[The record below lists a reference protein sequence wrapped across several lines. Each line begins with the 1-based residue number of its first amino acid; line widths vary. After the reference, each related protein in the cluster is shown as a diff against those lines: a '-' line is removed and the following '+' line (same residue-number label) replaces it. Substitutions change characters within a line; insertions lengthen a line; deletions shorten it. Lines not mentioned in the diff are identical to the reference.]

1 MSKMASPR
9 PSANNHNSCQAITF
23 ILRYKWRVVVCVGGI
38 LLITL
43 AKSIKSTLLIS
54 KYYTY
59 KVPWGLLYFFLL
71 PKIFLLPQNFAYPT
85 IFSSEPHLAISN
97 DWSHIQI
104 REIITLSKNIKKLYL
119 LLKLFTTTCIS
130 PVSLI

>member
-1 MSKMASPR
+1 MASPR

-54 KYYTY
+54 KYY
-59 KVPWGLLYFFLL
+59 FFLL

-104 REIITLSKNIKKLYL
+104 REIITLSKNIQNCISYSSYL
-119 LLKLFTTTCIS
+119 LLHVQVQFH
-130 PVSLI
+130 

>member
-1 MSKMASPR
+1 MACPR

-23 ILRYKWRVVVCVGGI
+23 ILRYKSEVVVVRN
-38 LLITL
+38 LLISL

-54 KYYTY
+54 KYY
-59 KVPWGLLYFFLL
+59 FFLL
-71 PKIFLLPQNFAYPT
+71 PKLWVLTQNFAYPT

-97 DWSHIQI
+97 DWSLIQI

-119 LLKLFTTTCIS
+119 VLKIFTTTCTS
-130 PVSLI
+130 PVSLIENITSLLRNLIF